1 LNPQSAGPTQG
12 AIGDSAVFEEANMVI
27 RVRDP
32 FATLLGLQRAM
43 ENVMGNDWFG
53 SRTSGS
59 GAFPLINVFNDGDDF
74 VVVAELPGVK
84 KEDLDI
90 QVRGETVRIQ
100 GKKTIAYDENASVH
114 RRERAAGQFDRTLTL
129 PDDVDAQK
137 VSAEYRDGVLT
148 LRLPRAESAKPR
160 TVTIN

>member
-1 LNPQSAGPTQG
+1 
-12 AIGDSAVFEEANMVI
+12 MVI

-32 FATLLGLQRAM
+32 FAALLGLQRAM
-43 ENVMGNDWFG
+43 DSVMGSDWFG
-53 SRTSGS
+53 SRTSGT
-59 GAFPLINVFNDGDDF
+59 GAFPLINVFNDGEDF
-74 VVVAELPGVK
+74 VLVAELPGVK

-90 QVRGETVRIQ
+90 QVRGDTLRIQ
-100 GKKTIAYDENASVH
+100 GKKTISYDDGASVH

-129 PDDVDAQK
+129 PAEVDAAK
-137 VSAEYRDGVLT
+137 VAAEYRDGVLT

>member
-1 LNPQSAGPTQG
+1 
-12 AIGDSAVFEEANMVI
+12 
-27 RVRDP
+27 
-32 FATLLGLQRAM
+32 M
-43 ENVMGNDWFG
+43 ENVMGSDWFG

-59 GAFPLINVFNDGDDF
+59 GAFPLINVFNDSDDF

-90 QVRGETVRIQ
+90 QVRGDMVRIR
-100 GKKTIAYDENASVH
+100 GKKTVSYDENASVH
-114 RRERAAGQFDRTLTL
+114 RRERAAGEFDRTVTL
-129 PDDVDAQK
+129 PDQIDADK
-137 VSAEYRDGVLT
+137 VAAEHRDGVLT

>member
-1 LNPQSAGPTQG
+1 
-12 AIGDSAVFEEANMVI
+12 MVI

-32 FATLLGLQRAM
+32 FDALAGLQRAM
-43 ENVMGNDWFG
+43 DSVMGSDWFG

-90 QVRGETVRIQ
+90 QVRGDRLRVQ
-100 GKKTIAYDENASVH
+100 GKKTIAYEDNASVH
-114 RRERAAGQFDRTLTL
+114 RRERAAGEFDRTVTL
-129 PDDVDAQK
+129 PEQIDAAK
-137 VSAEYRDGVLT
+137 VAAEYRDGVLT

-160 TVTIN
+160 TVVIN

>member
-1 LNPQSAGPTQG
+1 
-12 AIGDSAVFEEANMVI
+12 MVI

-43 ENVMGNDWFG
+43 DGVMGSDWFG

-59 GAFPLINVFNDGDDF
+59 GVFPLVNVFSDGEDF
-74 VVVAELPGVK
+74 VLVAELPGVK

-90 QVRGETVRIQ
+90 QVRGDTLRIQ
-100 GKKTIAYDENASVH
+100 GKKTIAHDEAASVH
-114 RRERAAGQFDRTLTL
+114 RRERSAGQFDRTLTL
-129 PDDVDAQK
+129 PAELDATK
-137 VSAEYRDGVLT
+137 VSAQYRDGVLT

>member
-1 LNPQSAGPTQG
+1 
-12 AIGDSAVFEEANMVI
+12 MVI

-32 FATLLGLQRAM
+32 FDALAGLQRAM
-43 ENVMGNDWFG
+43 DSVMGSDWFG

-90 QVRGETVRIQ
+90 QVRGDRLRVQ
-100 GKKTIAYDENASVH
+100 GKKTIAYEDNASVH
-114 RRERAAGQFDRTLTL
+114 RRERAAGEFDRTVTL
-129 PDDVDAQK
+129 PEQIDAAK
-137 VSAEYRDGVLT
+137 VAAEYRDGVLT

-160 TVTIN
+160 TVAIN

>member
-1 LNPQSAGPTQG
+1 
-12 AIGDSAVFEEANMVI
+12 MVI

-43 ENVMGNDWFG
+43 DGVMGSDWFG

-59 GAFPLINVFNDGDDF
+59 GAFPLVNVFNDGEDF
-74 VVVAELPGVK
+74 VLVAELPGVK

-90 QVRGETVRIQ
+90 QVRGDTLRIQ
-100 GKKTIAYDENASVH
+100 GKKSISYDDGASVH
-114 RRERAAGQFDRTLTL
+114 RRERATGQFDRTLTL
-129 PDDVDAQK
+129 PAEVDATK
-137 VSAEYRDGVLT
+137 VAAEYRDGVLT